1 MGHKQKKNGSGG
13 FGLLAE
19 PHRLLIQ
26 PTNNYYYYHL
36 EKYKVAN
43 CNR

>member
-1 MGHKQKKNGSGG
+1 MARKQKNGSGG

-26 PTNNYYYYHL
+26 PTNNYHL